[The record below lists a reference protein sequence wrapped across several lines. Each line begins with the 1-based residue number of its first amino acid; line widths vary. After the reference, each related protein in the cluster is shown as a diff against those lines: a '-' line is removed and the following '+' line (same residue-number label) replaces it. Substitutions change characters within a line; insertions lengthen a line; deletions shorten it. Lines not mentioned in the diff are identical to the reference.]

1 MSVPLRRSLL
11 AIVVALCLATAALDA
26 AYTQVGTC
34 CASNSDSAV
43 SSLAVVVADTRIDS
57 GNICIGYASWRDSAT
72 VTGSSFQSGNTTLS
86 LAKRQQ
92 ANGQTAELWYG
103 VAAAGDAGG
112 ATFTLTTSGNA
123 SLQATVQC
131 LSGGAAAVCV
141 QDSNGANQAA
151 ATSHNGGSITGG
163 NADLVVLVS
172 SKSASSTDTPNASY
186 TAIVPPARQFGE
198 WAAPTG
204 SHVSD
209 GVWTSGV
216 DSIDT
221 TSAHAVLRD
230 TGTGCGA
237 GGGAVLRGTLVGVLP

>member
-1 MSVPLRRSLL
+1 MRWL
-11 AIVVALCLATAALDA
+11 AVALFVVLWSSPALA

-43 SSLAVVVADTRIDS
+43 STLAVVVADTRIDS
-57 GNICIGYASWRDSAT
+57 GNICIGYATWRDSAT

-123 SLQATVQC
+123 ALQATVQC

-151 ATSHNGGSITGG
+151 ATTHNGGSITGA
-163 NADLVVLVS
+163 NADLVVLAS
-172 SKSASSTDTPNASY
+172 SKSAGSVDTANASY
-186 TAIVPPARQFGE
+186 TAISPPARQFGQ

-209 GVWTSGV
+209 GAWTS
-216 DSIDT
+216 DAAIDT

-230 TGTGCGA
+230 TMTGCG
-237 GGGAVLRGTLVGVLP
+237 GGGGGSAGPSKFLLLGIGTQP